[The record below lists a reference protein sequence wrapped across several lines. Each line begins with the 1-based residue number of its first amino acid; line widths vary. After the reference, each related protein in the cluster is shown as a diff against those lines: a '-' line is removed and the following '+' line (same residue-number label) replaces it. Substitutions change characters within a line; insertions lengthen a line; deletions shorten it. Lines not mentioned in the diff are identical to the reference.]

1 MRVRCA
7 VKFGYKKAPDYTEAG
22 LLVGFGLL
30 PFASCKVR
38 IGCIVILFP
47 GIPFL
52 IRVFG
57 DEH

>member
-38 IGCIVILFP
+38 IGCIVILFHWYTLSDP
-47 GIPFL
+47 GIW
-52 IRVFG
+52 R
-57 DEH
+57 